1 MIPTFNDPAAA
12 RAWRDYFAEV
22 DRLLASVGAA
32 DRAEL
37 RADLETHLMDS
48 FAEGDGGEA
57 DRLASTM
64 RRLGEP
70 ADYLRPIIAE
80 QLLERGTRSY
90 APVPIARGLYHSVK
104 LGSTRAVVAAGFA
117 LGYIMLAIFALMAVL
132 KPVWGDHVGLFRE
145 PDGKV
150 SFGIVAN
157 STAASELLGL
167 WIIPIAL
174 LLTAL
179 LYIIL
184 TRTLRSARSR
194 T

>member
-12 RAWRDYFAEV
+12 RIWRDYFAEV
-22 DRLLASVGAA
+22 DRLLASVGDA

-48 FAEGDGGEA
+48 FAEGDGSEV
-57 DRLASTM
+57 DRLASAIG
-64 RRLGEP
+64 RLGRPGE
-70 ADYLRPIIAE
+70 YLRPIIAE

-90 APVPIARGLYHSVK
+90 APAPIARGLYHSLK

-117 LGYIMLAIFALMAVL
+117 LGYIMLAVFALMAVL

-157 STAASELLGL
+157 ATGAVELLGL

-174 LLTAL
+174 LLTTL
-179 LYIIL
+179 LYIVL
-184 TRTLRSARSR
+184 TRALRSVRLRA
-194 T
+194 